1 MKKNLLPKN
10 LELILLQKNKLK
22 FSIKKI
28 DAFFFDFDGVLTNN
42 TVILNENGTES
53 VICNRSGSKSI
64 KDKNIFK
71 INNKPLLYYS
81 IAASKSSKLIDRTF
95 VLTDSK
101 RYSNIASKYGAE
113 VPYLR
118 SKRVSGDRTSD
129 ARTII
134 DFLNKL
140 KLSKIKLPDLIVH
153 LRPTSPIRNSKIIDS
168 SIKKFIELKFPLVNP
183 DFIYL
188 DGPDQFNIN
197 NSKKINFNIDHL
209 DLMPMSSDILKIEFF
224 LVPGTIVVSDG
235 RSANVEFLLKN
246 FKRDWIHYYDRD
258 FDQHILYLNSQSLGK
273 LNDMQLNFY
282 K

>member
-1 MKKNLLPKN
+1 MKNSKR
-10 LELILLQKNKLK
+10 IY
-22 FSIKKI
+22 SII
-28 DAFFFDFDGVLTNN
+28 PA
-42 TVILNENGTES
+42 
-53 VICNRSGSKSI
+53 RSGSKSI

-168 SIKKFIELKFPLVNP
+168 SIKKFIELKDYTSLRSIHQM
-183 DFIYL
+183 DESAYKTAEI
-188 DGPDQFNIN
+188 IN
-197 NSKKINFNIDHL
+197 NRLVSSFNRNNHMDLINDPRKKFPKTYYTNGYV
-209 DLMPMSSDILKIEFF
+209 DILKTDFI
-224 LVPGTIVVSDG
+224 LKNKIIHGNKVYPYKTPDPQDIDDLNKL
-235 RSANVEFLLKN
+235 RYVEFLIKTN
-246 FKRDWIHYYDRD
+246 EK
-258 FDQHILYLNSQSLGK
+258 S
-273 LNDMQLNFY
+273 
-282 K
+282 